1 MAELLPGLRLSLL
14 GLGLVFAVLALLSV
28 LVGLIVRLDR
38 AHAEAEEEPPPLAAS
53 VAEMSAPAAE
63 LLAAAVIAVRAHR
76 ILGRRQAAPALRAH
90 LPGSLPSRWVGTGRT
105 RQNRSFTPGGRY
117 T

>member
-14 GLGLVFAVLALLSV
+14 GLGLVFVVLALLWL
-28 LVGLIVRLDR
+28 LVALIVRLDR
-38 AHAEAEEEPPPLAAS
+38 AHAGAEVASLPMAAS
-53 VAEMSAPAAE
+53 AEAMSAPEAE